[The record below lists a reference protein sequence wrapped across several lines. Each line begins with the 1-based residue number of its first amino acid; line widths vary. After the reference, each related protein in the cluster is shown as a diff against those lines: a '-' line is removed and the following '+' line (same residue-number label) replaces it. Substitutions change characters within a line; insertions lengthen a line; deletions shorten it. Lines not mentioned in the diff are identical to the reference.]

1 MKDNNCNDRQ
11 ASLESSVK
19 RRIEQLLVDRKKAK
33 MNADFALADA
43 IRDKFNSVG
52 IIIQDTPEGTKWDIS
67 SKINYDK
74 LKDL

>member
-1 MKDNNCNDRQ
+1 
-11 ASLESSVK
+11 
-19 RRIEQLLVDRKKAK
+19 

-52 IIIQDTPEGTKWDIS
+52 IIIQDTPEGTKWNIS